1 MNPIDDIAHLIQIS
15 VAPVF
20 LLTGLGTVLNVLS
33 GRLSRIVDR
42 SRVLEDRFKGME
54 PSSQTTTLRE
64 LQILERRVHLI
75 YRSITLSSIAG
86 LMVCLLIASLFASA
100 ILRHSTRVIVSAL
113 FVSAMLAS
121 IASLIFFLREVFL
134 AIQTFEIG
142 IPRTTTEPAQN
153 CGMHAAAAPE

>member
-33 GRLSRIVDR
+33 GRLGRIVDR
-42 SRVLEDRFKGME
+42 SRVLEERLKEME
-54 PSSQTTTLRE
+54 PCSRTTTLRE
-64 LQILERRVHLI
+64 LQILERRGQLI

-100 ILRHSTRVIVSAL
+100 ILRYSTRMIVSGL
-113 FVSAMLAS
+113 FVAAMLAS
-121 IASLIFFLREVFL
+121 IVSLVFFLREVFL
-134 AIQTFEIG
+134 AMQTFEIG
-142 IPRTTTEPAQN
+142 MPRTMPQLEADR
-153 CGMHAAAAPE
+153 GMQAAAGRE